1 MKSDRFLIKA
11 AELYYRDGLSQQ
23 EIAQKLHTSRTSISR
38 AFIQQIKPRY
48 SRHFQRCIVAFSYIG
63 VARLELA
70 ASCSQSRRATNCA
83 TPRHPAAQLHRQNI
97 VYRFLCGSSIQKSA
111 ADSAARVAFFS
122 WRKRQPTTAEKHT
135 VTGAFKGTGC
145 GFGATAEKRMQKLG
159 RVQNLLHSS
168 CKKAEKVLS

>member
-1 MKSDRFLIKA
+1 MGFYQSRKRGGNRKRLLCFLKA
-11 AELYYRDGLSQQ
+11 ALQC
-23 EIAQKLHTSRTSISR
+23 AQFLHTFRSLPAICTTKQKSTPILIESTCVC
-38 AFIQQIKPRY
+38 
-48 SRHFQRCIVAFSYIG
+48 SIG